1 MVPTVKAHE
10 IDLSVYGI
18 RQVDYSLAGE
28 TGYLQFDRVVAE
40 SSFQQA
46 AVVDQQTQTVAAAL
60 KLRQHKTDDLSK
72 ALALLDGILC
82 SYTEKT
88 PSSGDMSQYWLPNSQ
103 RAEIDALLA
112 RLSQYGNT
120 ITAELVDKIKK
131 KCAKDVTR
139 PNEFCIRIERGVA
152 MRSQTEV
159 ERMVDTENTNI
170 QQEMNTLQ
178 GFVTK
183 RDKAY
188 KNAAKVIEK
197 YNRAASSVIKSM
209 M

>member
-1 MVPTVKAHE
+1 MIPTVKAHE

-18 RQVDYSLAGE
+18 RQVDYSLDGVP
-28 TGYLQFDRVVAE
+28 GYVQFDRVIAE

-46 AVVDQQTQTVAAAL
+46 AVVDRQTQTVAAAL
-60 KLRQHKTDDLSK
+60 KLRQHKTDDLGK
-72 ALALLDGILC
+72 TLALLDGILC

-88 PSSGDMSQYWLPNSQ
+88 PSSSDKSQYWLPNSQ
-103 RAEIDALLA
+103 KEELKALLD
-112 RLSQYGNT
+112 RVSQYGNT
-120 ITAELVDKIKK
+120 ITKELVDKIKK
-131 KCAKDVTR
+131 GHGTESK
-139 PNEFCIRIERGVA
+139 PGQFCVVIERGVA

-159 ERMVDTENTNI
+159 ERMIDTENTNI

-197 YNRAASSVIKSM
+197 YNRAASSIIKAM